1 MFSQKFEPHDSYKQY
16 SKQDMQ
22 SDSEEDCEDV
32 DEMMII
38 STSKKVRENNPH
50 LESDNNS
57 PVR

>member
-16 SKQDMQ
+16 SKQDIQ
-22 SDSEEDCEDV
+22 SESEESCEDV

-50 LESDNNS
+50 A
-57 PVR
+57 